1 MCEIRLAVRHF
12 GIDLSDLLP
21 AVRPANDTK
30 PHQRRG
36 RSVMASRRLV
46 TIAAALALVISGAAF
61 AAPAASGGTIAA
73 EQDSAIAV
81 DPEDLAID
89 HVQQH
94 ADDLG
99 VNANDVSDVFVLSSY
114 TSQHTGVAHVSL
126 LQRFQG
132 LEVFGGHA
140 TVNIMPDGSVLYVGN
155 SLVSGLREAP
165 PDAAELNAVDA
176 VEAAAAELDLDEP
189 SNLRVIRTA
198 RTAAGETILTG
209 GGISDAPISA
219 KLGWQPMDG
228 GLRLAWQLVIDDST
242 DVHLFEATIDA
253 TTGELLTVEDW
264 TSDHSINQLA
274 SQLGRGTSALAGT
287 VVAQTTSITP
297 GTTNPVDDGSS
308 YRVFAPPKES
318 PNDGGRTLETNPA
331 DATASP
337 FGWHDTD
344 GVAGP
349 EFTVTRG
356 NNVHAYNDYNNSNS
370 TQGGLA
376 RFVVDPPS
384 SAAGEY
390 SHAGAAFGPA
400 ATPANF
406 SGQIVLVNDGDGDA
420 FPNNGCQPFSVPAG
434 SIALLDRGECN
445 FTIKVA
451 NAQAGG
457 ASAVVVANNVAGN
470 PFTMGGSDPT
480 ITIPAIMISQA
491 DGNTI
496 KAGLPATG
504 RIEIFDPGIPIEPD
518 GGPGLT
524 FDFPLDLADHPHEYS
539 EAATTNLFYWCNTA
553 HDLFYGYGFDEA
565 SGNFQAN
572 NYGRGGVGGDYV
584 RCEAQDGGGTNNAN
598 FSTPAN
604 DGGTPRMQMYLWNV
618 GPDPQRDG
626 DLENGIIIHE
636 YGHGLSLRLTGGPGI
651 NCLAGAEQMGEGWS
665 DYVAIAALIDPAL
678 DDPEEP
684 RGMGTYALWQDDPPR
699 QGAGIRPRPYSR
711 NMDINPLTYDSIKT
725 GAWFGGSL
733 AIPHHI
739 GSTWASIMW
748 DMTWDLIDKHG
759 FSDNIYEGWEAG
771 GNNLAYQLVI
781 DGLKLQGCFPGFV
794 TGRDAILAA
803 DVALTGGENQCTLWA
818 SFARRGL
825 GYSAEQGAFNDR
837 NDNDEA
843 FDTHPDCLDGFSQP
857 VHPPYGDLNTVVA
870 GDIVP
875 LRFDVGTNRG
885 LDILASGSPY
895 SREVDCESLHPVSQL
910 ENSLT
915 PRSVPVA
922 AETPGNAGLTV
933 NSQGVYTYPW
943 QTDEEWAGT
952 CQEFVLT
959 RDDGVQH
966 RAFFAFVEAD

>member
-1 MCEIRLAVRHF
+1 
-12 GIDLSDLLP
+12 
-21 AVRPANDTK
+21 
-30 PHQRRG
+30 
-36 RSVMASRRLV
+36 MASRRLL
-46 TIAAALALVISGAAF
+46 TIAAAATLVISGAAF
-61 AAPAASGGTIAA
+61 SAPAASGGVIAS
-73 EQDSAIAV
+73 EQDAAAAA

-99 VNANDVSDVFVLSSY
+99 VSSKDVIDVVVLSSY
-114 TSQHTGVAHVSL
+114 TSRHTGVTHVNV
-126 LQRFQG
+126 LQQFRG

-155 SLVSGLREAP
+155 SLVSDLREAS
-165 PDAAELNAVDA
+165 PDTTELDAVEA
-176 VEAAAAELDLDEP
+176 VEAAAEELDLAEP
-189 SNLRVIRTA
+189 SNLRVIRAA
-198 RTAAGETILTG
+198 RTAGGETILTG
-209 GGISDAPISA
+209 GGISDEPIPA
-219 KLGWQPMDG
+219 TLGWQPTDD
-228 GLRLAWQLVIDDST
+228 GLRLAWRLVIDDSS

-253 TTGELLTVEDW
+253 TTGELLSVEDW
-264 TSDHSINQLA
+264 TSDHSVSQLA
-274 SQLGRGTSALAGT
+274 AQLGRAPSALAGGLA
-287 VVAQTTSITP
+287 AQTTSITP
-297 GTTNPVDDGSS
+297 GTTDPVNDGSS
-308 YRVFAPPKES
+308 YRVYAPPKES

-344 GVAGP
+344 GVPGP
-349 EFTVTRG
+349 EFTITRG
-356 NNVHAYNDYNNSNS
+356 NNVHAYTDHNNSNS
-370 TQGGLA
+370 PEGGIS

-384 SAAGEY
+384 PAAGEY
-390 SHAGAAFGPA
+390 SHTFAAFGPRA
-400 ATPANF
+400 APDNF
-406 SGQIVLVNDGDGDA
+406 AGEIVLVDDGDGDG
-420 FPNNGCQPFSVPAG
+420 FPNNGCQPFTVPADA
-434 SIALLDRGECN
+434 IALLDRGECN
-445 FTIKVA
+445 FTVKVA

-457 ASAVVVANNVAGN
+457 ASAVVVANNVPGN
-470 PFTMGGSDPT
+470 PITMGGADPT
-480 ITIPAIMISQA
+480 ITIPAIMVSMA

-496 KAGLPATG
+496 KDGLPASG
-504 RIEIFDPGIPIEPD
+504 RIEIIDPGLPTEAD

-524 FDFPLDLADHPHEYS
+524 FDFPLDLADHPHEYV

-553 HDLFYGYGFDEA
+553 HDLFYKYGFDEP

-604 DGGTPRMQMYLWNV
+604 DGGTPRMQMYLWSI

-626 DLENGIIIHE
+626 DLESGIIFHE
-636 YGHGLSLRLTGGPGI
+636 YGHGLSLRLTGGPGV
-651 NCLAGAEQMGEGWS
+651 NCLAGVEQMGEGWS
-665 DYVAIAALIDPAL
+665 DYVAIAGLIDPAL
-678 DDPEEP
+678 DDPQGP

-711 NMDINPLTYDSIKT
+711 NMDIQPFTYDSIKT

-733 AIPHHI
+733 AVPHHI
-739 GSTWASIMW
+739 GHGWASILW

-759 FSDNIYEGWEAG
+759 FSDNIYEGWQAG

-803 DVALTGGENQCTLWA
+803 DVALTGGENQCTIWA

-843 FDTHPDCLDGFSQP
+843 FDTHPDCLNGFQSP
-857 VHPPYGDLNTVVA
+857 LHAMYGELNTAIA
-870 GDIVP
+870 GDVVP
-875 LRFDVGTNRG
+875 LRFNAGG
-885 LDILASGSPY
+885 GSELDILASGSPY

-910 ENSLT
+910 EDSLT

-922 AETPGNAGLTV
+922 AETPGNTGLTV
-933 NSQGVYTYPW
+933 NRQGVYTYPW
-943 QTDEEWAGT
+943 QTDEQWAGT
-952 CQEFVLT
+952 CQELVLT
-959 RDDGVQH
+959 RDDGDQH